1 MSKTEKNL
9 TKEPKATTSRER
21 LARRIVEHYPD
32 RIFECEDD
40 VYDALDEYATFLSDH
55 YEKMLGDHNRLTGL
69 MYSNPRV
76 GAFITDVADGE
87 DALVACVRYFG
98 KELLEGSTDAQK
110 QHAIKRANEEFVERN
125 RAYQEMEAAMRR
137 NVEKSTRSI
146 ERFMRAKKMD
156 EAELDNF
163 LDRVF
168 HVCHHVF
175 AGDLSEDVL
184 ELLHKGLRYDTDLS
198 CAEHAAEVKGRNRR
212 IVMERRDAV
221 SDSLSDT
228 HNSLPVDD
236 KASKGYRRTRRRTSV
251 WDL

>member
-1 MSKTEKNL
+1 MNKKEKNQSKKPL
-9 TKEPKATTSRER
+9 GATSRER
-21 LARRIVEHYPD
+21 LARRIVEQYPN
-32 RIFECEDD
+32 RVFESEDD

-55 YEKMLGDHNRLTGL
+55 YERMLNDHNRLTGL

-98 KELLEGSTDAQK
+98 KELLDSSSDAQK
-110 QHAIKRANEEFVERN
+110 MQAIKRANEEFVERN
-125 RAYQEMEAAMRR
+125 RAFQEMESAMHR
-137 NVEKSTRSI
+137 NVEKSTRFI
-146 ERFMRAKKMD
+146 ERFMHNKQMD
-156 EAELDNF
+156 ESQLDDF

-175 AGDLSEDVL
+175 TGDLSEDVL
-184 ELLHKGLRYDTDLS
+184 ELLYKGLRYDTDLS

-212 IVMERRDAV
+212 IVMERREALG
-221 SDSLSDT
+221 DSLPDV
-228 HNSLPVDD
+228 HNSHPDE
-236 KASKGYRRTRRRTSV
+236 KASKGYRRTRRRPSV

>member
-9 TKEPKATTSRER
+9 TKDPKTTTSRER

-98 KELLEGSTDAQK
+98 KELLEGSYKLDCDVDIYLLTDMK
-110 QHAIKRANEEFVERN
+110 AI
-125 RAYQEMEAAMRR
+125 Y
-137 NVEKSTRSI
+137 NVGSGHLIHDNNGFKLTGCDGEIDYTQPPELSYSLYSDYYWYEIGDMVCIGNGKVLYYCFPKDKSVSV
-146 ERFMRAKKMD
+146 AKVR
-156 EAELDNF
+156 L
-163 LDRVF
+163 
-168 HVCHHVF
+168 
-175 AGDLSEDVL
+175 
-184 ELLHKGLRYDTDLS
+184 
-198 CAEHAAEVKGRNRR
+198 AAEELYK
-212 IVMERRDAV
+212 IVME
-221 SDSLSDT
+221 
-228 HNSLPVDD
+228 
-236 KASKGYRRTRRRTSV
+236 K
-251 WDL
+251 

>member
-1 MSKTEKNL
+1 MSKTEKKL
-9 TKEPKATTSRER
+9 SQEPKTTTSRER
-21 LARRIVEHYPD
+21 LARRIVERYPD
-32 RIFECEDD
+32 RLFECEDD

-98 KELLEGSTDAQK
+98 KELLESSNDAQK
-110 QHAIKRANEEFVERN
+110 QHAIRRANEEFIERN
-125 RAYQEMEAAMRR
+125 RAYQEMEEAMHR
-137 NVEKSTRSI
+137 NVEKSTRSV
-146 ERFMRAKKMD
+146 ERFMRNKKMD

-175 AGDLSEDVL
+175 SGDLSEDVL
-184 ELLHKGLRYDTDLS
+184 ELLYKGLHYDVDLT

-212 IVMERRDAV
+212 IVMERRDVRGDA
-221 SDSLSDT
+221 LSET
-228 HNSLPVDD
+228 LNSPSGE
-236 KASKGYRRTRRRTSV
+236 KNTKGYRRTRRRPSV